1 MWQQGYRNYETPAL
15 CYRNRIAAGPVQEL
29 MQQTKE
35 HEDALMRLMIERNEL
50 SCEYAKMPAHG
61 GRTLAD
67 RRRKV
72 VLNSLSKSLPAIF
85 ASGCPA
91 SPQVVGVA

>member
-1 MWQQGYRNYETPAL
+1 M
-15 CYRNRIAAGPVQEL
+15 VQEL

-35 HEDALMRLMIERNEL
+35 HEDALMRLMLERNEL

-72 VLNSLSKSLPAIF
+72 TKLA
-85 ASGCPA
+85 
-91 SPQVVGVA
+91 VGVEISAVMIM

>member
-1 MWQQGYRNYETPAL
+1 
-15 CYRNRIAAGPVQEL
+15 

-35 HEDALMRLMIERNEL
+35 HEDALMRLMLERNEL

-72 VLNSLSKSLPAIF
+72 TKLA
-85 ASGCPA
+85 
-91 SPQVVGVA
+91 VGVEISAVMIM

>member
-1 MWQQGYRNYETPAL
+1 MLLGGGRQQRLQGPKDPSVRSSSQT
-15 CYRNRIAAGPVQEL
+15 AAGLVQEL

-35 HEDALMRLMIERNEL
+35 QEDALMQLMIERNEL

-72 VLNSLSKSLPAIF
+72 VIWF
-85 ASGCPA
+85 
-91 SPQVVGVA
+91 

>member
-1 MWQQGYRNYETPAL
+1 MGWAVGIRDSGPKDQGVTGPA
-15 CYRNRIAAGPVQEL
+15 RSASMVQEL

-72 VLNSLSKSLPAIF
+72 IRYRSH
-85 ASGCPA
+85 G
-91 SPQVVGVA
+91 

>member
-1 MWQQGYRNYETPAL
+1 
-15 CYRNRIAAGPVQEL
+15 

-35 HEDALMRLMIERNEL
+35 HEDALMQLMIERNEL

-72 VLNSLSKSLPAIF
+72 VLWFSFGSLPAISVCKSVLGI
-85 ASGCPA
+85 ASGCLH
-91 SPQVVGVA
+91 GRE

>member
-1 MWQQGYRNYETPAL
+1 
-15 CYRNRIAAGPVQEL
+15 VQEL

-35 HEDALMRLMIERNEL
+35 HEDALMQLMIERNEL

-72 VLNSLSKSLPAIF
+72 VGHFPF
-85 ASGCPA
+85 
-91 SPQVVGVA
+91 

>member
-1 MWQQGYRNYETPAL
+1 L
-15 CYRNRIAAGPVQEL
+15 VQEL

-35 HEDALMRLMIERNEL
+35 HEDALMRLMLERNEL

-72 VLNSLSKSLPAIF
+72 TKL
-85 ASGCPA
+85 
-91 SPQVVGVA
+91 VVGITLLQ